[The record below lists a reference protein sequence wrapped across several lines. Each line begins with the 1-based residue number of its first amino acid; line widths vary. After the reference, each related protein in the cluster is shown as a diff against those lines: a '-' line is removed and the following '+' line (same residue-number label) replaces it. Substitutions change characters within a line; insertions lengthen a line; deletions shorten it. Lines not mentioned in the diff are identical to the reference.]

1 LPPANNVTWRG
12 PSALLDGQNTL
23 DNVKTNLTGGYYDA
37 GDNIKFGFPGAFTM
51 TLLSW
56 GAIEYGSR
64 YEAIGEM
71 EHIMEIIK
79 WGTDYIL
86 ETFNASNVD
95 KIYVQVHTKHTV
107 LLFSFK
113 TWC

>member
-1 LPPANNVTWRG
+1 
-12 PSALLDGQNTL
+12 
-23 DNVKTNLTGGYYDA
+23 
-37 GDNIKFGFPGAFTM
+37 M

-95 KIYVQVHTKHTV
+95 KIYVQVHTKHAV